1 MVAASIALAPPVVQS
16 PLHAWLLRA
25 PIRYPDHGMA
35 RGGDDDRD
43 DAVAADVAIVNAAQR
58 GDTRAE
64 AMLLQRIVPH
74 ARVIART
81 ILPPADA
88 DDGFQVALMRIFD
101 GLSSYRGQ
109 GSLDGWARR
118 VATHACL
125 RLREQNSRRAQ
136 LVDPHAEPEPVS
148 VVVERLGEGLP
159 RHVAEYLDELPE
171 VQRQVLVLRHV
182 LDYSVAEIAEMVGAP
197 IDTVKSRLL
206 YARRAL
212 RKSIR
217 RDRILPKQ
225 AQGGSGR

>member
-1 MVAASIALAPPVVQS
+1 
-16 PLHAWLLRA
+16 
-25 PIRYPDHGMA
+25 
-35 RGGDDDRD
+35 
-43 DAVAADVAIVNAAQR
+43 
-58 GDTRAE
+58 
-64 AMLLQRIVPH
+64 
-74 ARVIART
+74 
-81 ILPPADA
+81 
-88 DDGFQVALMRIFD
+88 
-101 GLSSYRGQ
+101 
-109 GSLDGWARR
+109 
-118 VATHACL
+118 
-125 RLREQNSRRAQ
+125 
-136 LVDPHAEPEPVS
+136 
-148 VVVERLGEGLP
+148 VVERLGDGLP

>member
-1 MVAASIALAPPVVQS
+1 
-16 PLHAWLLRA
+16 
-25 PIRYPDHGMA
+25 MA
-35 RGGDDDRD
+35 RGGSDECD
-43 DAVAADVAIVNAAQR
+43 DAFASDVAIASAAQR
-58 GDTRAE
+58 GDARAE
-64 AMLLQRIVPH
+64 AILLRRVVPH

-81 ILPPADA
+81 ILPAADA

-125 RLREQNSRRAQ
+125 RLREQNVRRAQ
-136 LVDPHAEPEPVS
+136 LVDPHAEAEPVS
-148 VVVERLGEGLP
+148 MPSPAGRLGEGLP
-159 RHVAEYLDELPE
+159 RHVMEYLQELPE

-217 RDRILPKQ
+217 RDRILPPKH